1 MHSCFKCLAHPSRW
15 MAGLSVLYISFIF
28 LLFMRKF
35 KILLP
40 FFFEAF
46 WINIMYL
53 VMQKMK
59 SILKM
64 NFLLNIETYT
74 FAVIKYQEQLFVYN
88 TLVENWN
95 NVTFLGLSIMF
106 PYVLTHIEQSI
117 LL

>member
-15 MAGLSVLYISFIF
+15 MAGLSVLYVSFIL

-46 WINIMYL
+46 WIDIMYL
-53 VMQKMK
+53 MMK
-59 SILKM
+59 SILKI
-64 NFLLNIETYT
+64 LLNVETYT
-74 FAVIKYQEQLFVYN
+74 FPVVKYQEQLFVYN

-95 NVTFLGLSIMF
+95 HVIFLGLSILF
-106 PYVLTHIEQSI
+106 PYVPTHTE
-117 LL
+117 

>member
-1 MHSCFKCLAHPSRW
+1 MHSCFICLARW

-28 LLFMRKF
+28 LLFIRKL

-46 WINIMYL
+46 WIDIMYL
-53 VMQKMK
+53 MMK

-74 FAVIKYQEQLFVYN
+74 FPVIKYQEQLFVYN
-88 TLVENWN
+88 TLVENWDHII
-95 NVTFLGLSIMF
+95 FLGLSILF
-106 PYVLTHIEQSI
+106 PYVPTHIE
-117 LL
+117 